1 MPFSTRWIHHLER
14 RFGSLAIPG
23 LIRIVVVFNA
33 LVYLLLQTRPELVE
47 TLTLRPDR
55 VMAGEVWRLVSYVF
69 IPQVVA
75 TGTFSVLWVFFYL
88 SLLWL
93 FGDGLEQAWG
103 SFKLNLYYLLGMAG
117 TTVAALLLGSPD
129 ATGVFLNLSLFFA
142 FATLFPNYPFM
153 LFFVLSV
160 RVKWIA
166 LVSLFMVLMRLLD
179 GSMLERLIIV
189 VSLAN
194 YLLFFGR
201 EWVRLWREQGRVA
214 ARQQKFQMAVQDRG
228 RCRPAPL
235 QNLRAHGTHRAGLR
249 VPRGLGRRGILPTAP
264 ALAPGRRPK
273 CRRRCLSE

>member
-1 MPFSTRWIHHLER
+1 MPFPTRWIHHLER
-14 RFGSLAIPG
+14 RFGNLAIPG
-23 LIRIVVVFNA
+23 LLRIVVVFNA
-33 LVYLLLQTRPELVE
+33 LVYLLLQTRPELVDM
-47 TLTLRPDR
+47 LTLRPDR
-55 VMAGEVWRLVSYVF
+55 IMAGEVWRLVTYVF
-69 IPQVVA
+69 IPPVVA
-75 TGTFSVLWVFFYL
+75 SGTFSVLWVFFYL

-117 TTVAALLLGSPD
+117 TTVSALVLGSPD

-166 LVSLFMVLMRLLD
+166 LISLFLVLMRLVD

-214 ARQQKFQMAVQDRG
+214 ARQQKFQMAVKPEEDAALHHCKICG
-228 RCRPAPL
+228 RTEVTAPDYEF
-235 QNLRAHGTHRAGLR
+235 R
-249 VPRGLGRRGILPTAP
+249 VAADGEEYCQLHLPSRRGAEEVPPPLPQ
-264 ALAPGRRPK
+264 
-273 CRRRCLSE
+273 

>member
-1 MPFSTRWIHHLER
+1 MRWIHHLER

-23 LIRIVVVFNA
+23 LIRIVVVFNV
-33 LVYLLLQTRPELVE
+33 LVYLLLQTRPEMIDM
-47 TLTLRPDR
+47 LTLRPDR
-55 VMAGEVWRLVSYVF
+55 VMAGEVWRLVTYVF
-69 IPQVVA
+69 IPQVA
-75 TGTFSVLWVFFYL
+75 TSGTFSVLWMFFYL

-103 SFKLNLYYLLGMAG
+103 SFKLNVYYFLGMAG
-117 TTVAALLLGSPD
+117 TTASALLLGSSD

-142 FATLFPNYPFM
+142 FATLFPNYPFQ

-160 RVKWIA
+160 PVKWLALIA
-166 LVSLFMVLMRLLD
+166 LFLVLMQLLG

-214 ARQQKFQMAVQDRG
+214 ARQQKFQMAAKVEEDMALHHCKICG
-228 RCRPAPL
+228 RTEL
-235 QNLRAHGTHRAGLR
+235 
-249 VPRGLGRRGILPTAP
+249 TAP
-264 ALAPGRRPK
+264 DFEFRVASDGEEYCHLHLPSRRAAAEVPPP
-273 CRRRCLSE
+273 LPQ